1 MEAIEMQQQF
11 FNLLKNSLP
20 SHVSMADELAL
31 KMGLSHDSVYRR
43 IRGEKPLSMSE
54 LKMLCRQYNISM
66 DQVLELQ
73 TNTVVFNAGDINIED
88 LPFGDYLRN
97 MLAQLKYFNSF
108 KKRSMRYLCKDMT
121 FFHFFHFPGIAAF
134 KIFFWIKTIQKESAY
149 SKSLFSLEKHGFED
163 CIVIGQ
169 QVMREYNMMPSIELW
184 NVESLNSTI
193 SQIEYYRD
201 AGIFENRKD
210 MLQVI
215 ASLEATLDHLQMQAE
230 IGLKFMPGDPE
241 TIHKSSI
248 QLYINEVILGSNTI
262 LFEWDDIKE
271 SFITYTVLNYM
282 STRDPRFCKKV
293 FSSFDNLLARSTL
306 ISVSGEKER
315 NRFFQRIKERVNAL
329 RG

>member
-1 MEAIEMQQQF
+1 MQQQF

-31 KMGLSHDSVYRR
+31 KMGLSHDSIYRR

-54 LKMLCRQYNISM
+54 LKQLCRLYNISM

-97 MLAQLKYFNSF
+97 MLAQLKYYNSF
-108 KKRSMRYLCKDMT
+108 KKRSIRYICKDMT
-121 FFHFFHFPGIAAF
+121 FFHFFHFPEIAAF
-134 KIFFWIKTIQKESAY
+134 KTFFWIKTIQNESAY
-149 SKSLFSLEKHGFED
+149 GKSLFSLDKHAFED
-163 CIVIGQ
+163 CFALGQ
-169 QVMREYNMMPSIELW
+169 QVIREYNIMPSIELW

-210 MLQVI
+210 MLRVI
-215 ASLEATLDHLQMQAE
+215 DSLEATLDHLQMQAQM
-230 IGLKFMPGDPE
+230 GLKFSPGDPE
-241 TIHKSSI
+241 TIHRSSI

-262 LFEWDDIKE
+262 LFEWDDLKE
-271 SFITYTVLNYM
+271 SFITYSVLNYM

-293 FSSFDNLLARSTL
+293 FSSFDNILARSTI
-306 ISVSGEKER
+306 ISVSGERDR
-315 NRFFQRIKERVNAL
+315 NKFFQRIKERVNEL